1 MKWLRLVLAALVAAS
16 AWIMPR
22 VVSAQYSS
30 GSYRVEEVQFGAGG
44 DRTSSG
50 SYQAQQ
56 NAGNLVG
63 GKFASTTYQVFGGF
77 ITPNEEFLEM
87 TVSPSFVN
95 LGQLTATATS
105 TGVSYFSIRSYLNS
119 SYVVA
124 LLSDSLTN
132 ESGVVIDPM
141 TSAGSS
147 TIGTEQFGI
156 NLVANTSPVA
166 QGDDPAPF
174 PDNTFAYGEAAPGY
188 DTANTYKFNKFDI
201 IARSL
206 TNGWGQ
212 TDFTVSYIANIAT
225 TTAAGAYNSVQNIVI
240 TATY

>member
-1 MKWLRLVLAALVAAS
+1 MKWLRFVLAAWLAGSLVVLPAIAY
-16 AWIMPR
+16 
-22 VVSAQYSS
+22 AQYTS
-30 GSYRVEEVQFGAGG
+30 GSYRVEEVEFGAGG

-63 GKFASTTYQVFGGF
+63 GRASSSSYQIYGGF
-77 ITPNEEFLEM
+77 ITPNEEFLEI
-87 TVSPSFVN
+87 TVSPSTLN
-95 LGQLTATATS
+95 LGLLSATTTG
-105 TGVSYFSIRSYLNS
+105 TGVSYFSVRSYLNS
-119 SYVVA
+119 NYVVT
-124 LLSDSLTN
+124 LMSDSLVN
-132 ESGVVIDPM
+132 ESGNEIDPM

-147 TIGTEQFGI
+147 AVGTEQFGI
-156 NLVANTSPVA
+156 NLATNTSPVA

-188 DTANTYKFNKFDI
+188 DTADTYKFNKLDI

-206 TNGWGQ
+206 TSGWGQ
-212 TDFTVSYIANIAT
+212 TDYTVSYIANIAT
-225 TTAAGAYNSVQNIVI
+225 TTAAGAYSSVENIVI